1 MPDQPTAIVHEQIP
15 ANGMELHV
23 ASAGPSDG
31 PPVVLCHGF
40 PELWYSWRHQLA
52 ALAQAG
58 YRALAPDLRGYGGS
72 SHPDEVSA
80 YGSDQLTGDLCG
92 LLDHYGYEKA
102 AFAGHD
108 WGAMV
113 VWEMGRLH
121 PERVASICNMSV
133 PYTNASGKP
142 TEIFEAIFAGKFFY
156 MLYFQEVGPA
166 EAEFDSDP
174 RRFVRSLLY
183 SASAQGM
190 ADGRGPMPDAPREGT
205 RFMDV
210 LTPAPEVL
218 PAWLDEHDVDVYVEG
233 LSQGGL
239 FGPASLLPE
248 HGRQLGAFQGPAFDA
263 LHHADRVRHGRARP
277 RPADDARGH
286 RDDGRG
292 AARLPRHDRGGG
304 RRALGPTGAARG
316 DQRGAAGV
324 PRRNELTR
332 AAR

>member
-1 MPDQPTAIVHEQIP
+1 MPDQRTAIVHEQIP
-15 ANGMELHV
+15 ANGVELHV

-31 PPVVLCHGF
+31 APVVLCHGF

-58 YRALAPDLRGYGGS
+58 YRALALDLRGYGGS
-72 SHPDEVSA
+72 SHPKEVSA

-102 AFAGHD
+102 AFVGHD

-121 PERVASICNMSV
+121 PDRVASICNMSV

-190 ADGRGPMPDAPREGT
+190 ADGRGVMPDAPREGT

-239 FGPASLLPE
+239 FGPASFYRNMDANWERSKDLPST
-248 HGRQLGAFQGPAFDA
+248 LYTM
-263 LHHADRVRHGRARP
+263 
-277 RPADDARGH
+277 
-286 RDDGRG
+286 
-292 AARLPRHDRGGG
+292 
-304 RRALGPTGAARG
+304 PTGFVTGALDPVQQMMPGATETMAEALPDFRG
-316 DQRGAAGV
+316 TTVVEGAGHWVQQERPEETSEALLAFLAG
-324 PRRNELTR
+324 TS
-332 AAR
+332 

>member
-1 MPDQPTAIVHEQIP
+1 M
-15 ANGMELHV
+15 
-23 ASAGPSDG
+23 
-31 PPVVLCHGF
+31 
-40 PELWYSWRHQLA
+40 
-52 ALAQAG
+52 
-58 YRALAPDLRGYGGS
+58 
-72 SHPDEVSA
+72 SA
-80 YGSDQLTGDLCG
+80 YGSDQLTADLCG

-239 FGPASLLPE
+239 FGPASYYRNMDANWERSKDLPST
-248 HGRQLGAFQGPAFDA
+248 LYTM
-263 LHHADRVRHGRARP
+263 
-277 RPADDARGH
+277 
-286 RDDGRG
+286 
-292 AARLPRHDRGGG
+292 
-304 RRALGPTGAARG
+304 PTGFVTGALDPVQQMMPGATETMAEALPDFRG
-316 DQRGAAGV
+316 TTVVEGAGHWVQQERPEETSEALLAFLAG
-324 PRRNELTR
+324 TS
-332 AAR
+332 